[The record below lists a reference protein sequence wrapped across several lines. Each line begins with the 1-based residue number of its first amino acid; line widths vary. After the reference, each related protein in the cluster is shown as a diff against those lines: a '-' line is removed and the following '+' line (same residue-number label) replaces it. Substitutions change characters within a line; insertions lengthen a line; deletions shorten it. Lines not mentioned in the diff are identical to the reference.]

1 MMDEKIKKFQEVNVS
16 KIKVDGPALVSGQ
29 PSFVADFF
37 VPNMLWAKVLW
48 SPYAHARIKNIDPRP
63 ALKIPGV
70 KTVLTYKDVPRIPF
84 TTAGQGYPEPSPYD
98 SFILDNKVRFVGDRV
113 AAVVAET
120 EEIAE
125 EALKY
130 IKVDYEILPAVF
142 DPREAIKPG
151 APIIHDEKE
160 ATTALPLKY
169 EPQRN
174 LCAHVDMQVGDIEK
188 GLKDADF
195 VLEREYDIHYGN
207 HAMIEPHITTVY
219 FDSNG
224 RMVIVTSTQV
234 PFHVRRIVARALNIA
249 VQNIRVIK
257 PRIGGGF
264 GGKQEVLIEPLVAA
278 LAWKVRQPVCL
289 KYSRAEEFVSGRC
302 RHPQLIKLR
311 TGVKKDGTI
320 TAIDMKILM
329 NNGAYGAHAL
339 TIICNSGS
347 KVLPLVHSENIS
359 FWGDTVYT
367 NLPVCGAYRG
377 YGATEAYF
385 AFGVQMDEMA
395 EKIGIDIVEWYKK
408 IHIREGETSP
418 VFAALGEGRAG
429 VEQKIT
435 SCGLDKCLELGAKE
449 INWSEKRNQKKTG
462 RFRRG
467 VGMVALMQGSAIPE
481 IDMGSATIKMNED
494 GSFNLLIGATDLG
507 TGSDTILAQI
517 AAETLG
523 VPTEKI
529 IVTSSD
535 TDLTPFD
542 VGAYASSTTYLSGQ
556 AVLKTAQKVKQQI
569 LNVAA
574 EMLNEPAENLTIENG
589 IIYGKSGKVTYQ
601 EVAHFSLYEKNQ
613 FQIVASD
620 SHIVHKS
627 PPPFSAHFAE
637 VEVDILT
644 GKVKVIKYV
653 AAVDCG
659 TAINPRLAEGQ
670 NEGAV
675 LNGISYAL
683 TERYIFNE
691 RGKML
696 NPNFDYYKIFSTAD
710 LPEIKT
716 ILVPTYEPTG
726 PYGAKSISEVGI
738 NGPCPA
744 IANAIYNAIGVR
756 LYQTPFTPDKVLE
769 AIKKAGI
776 K

>member
-1 MMDEKIKKFQEVNVS
+1 
-16 KIKVDGPALVSGQ
+16 
-29 PSFVADFF
+29 
-37 VPNMLWAKVLW
+37 
-48 SPYAHARIKNIDPRP
+48 
-63 ALKIPGV
+63 
-70 KTVLTYKDVPRIPF
+70 
-84 TTAGQGYPEPSPYD
+84 
-98 SFILDNKVRFVGDRV
+98 
-113 AAVVAET
+113 
-120 EEIAE
+120 
-125 EALKY
+125 
-130 IKVDYEILPAVF
+130 
-142 DPREAIKPG
+142 
-151 APIIHDEKE
+151 
-160 ATTALPLKY
+160 
-169 EPQRN
+169 
-174 LCAHVDMQVGDIEK
+174 
-188 GLKDADF
+188 
-195 VLEREYDIHYGN
+195 
-207 HAMIEPHITTVY
+207 
-219 FDSNG
+219 
-224 RMVIVTSTQV
+224 
-234 PFHVRRIVARALNIA
+234 

-278 LAWKVRQPVCL
+278 LALKTKQAVCL
-289 KYSRAEEFVSGRC
+289 KYTRSEEFISGRC

-311 TGVKKDGTI
+311 TGVKKDGTL
-320 TAIDMKILM
+320 TAINMNILM

-339 TIICNSGS
+339 TVICNSGS
-347 KVLPLVHSENIS
+347 KVLPLVHCDNIS
-359 FWGDTVYT
+359 FNGDTVYT
-367 NLPVCGAYRG
+367 NLPVCGACRG

-429 VEQKIT
+429 VEQTIT
-435 SCGLDKCLELGAKE
+435 SCGLDECLELGAE
-449 INWSEKRNQKKTG
+449 ETDWHNKRKQKSSG
-462 RFRRG
+462 RFRKG

-481 IDMGSATIKMNED
+481 IDMGAATIKMNED
-494 GSFNLLIGATDLG
+494 GSFNLLVGATDLG

-523 VPTEKI
+523 VETEKI

-556 AVLKTAQKVKQQI
+556 AVLKTARKVRQQI
-569 LNVAA
+569 LQVAA
-574 EMLNEPAENLTIENG
+574 DMFNESVENLRIEKGMILGKNG
-589 IIYGKSGKVTYQ
+589 QASYPELARY
-601 EVAHFSLYEKNQ
+601 SLYEKNQ
-613 FQIVASD
+613 FQIIASD

-627 PPPFSAHFAE
+627 PPPFAAHFAE

-659 TAINPRLAEGQ
+659 TAINPKMAEGQ
-670 NEGAV
+670 NDGAV
-675 LNGISYAL
+675 LHGISYAL

-696 NPNFDYYKIFSTAD
+696 NASLDYYKIFSARD
-710 LPEIKT
+710 VPEIKT

-726 PYGAKSISEVGI
+726 PYGSKSIAEIGI

-744 IANAIYNAIGVR
+744 IANAIYKAVGVR
-756 LYQTPFTPDKVLE
+756 LYQTPFTPDKLLAE
-769 AIKKAGI
+769 LNRLNIE
-776 K
+776 

>member
-1 MMDEKIKKFQEVNVS
+1 MPENRDFQQVGKS

-29 PSFVADFF
+29 PAFVADFF
-37 VPNMLWAKVLW
+37 IPNMLWAKVLW
-48 SPYAHARIKNIDPRP
+48 SPHPHARIKNIDTRE
-63 ALKIPGV
+63 ASKLPGV
-70 KTVLTYKDVPRIPF
+70 KAMLTYKDVPRIPF

-113 AAVVAET
+113 AAVAAES
-120 EEIAE
+120 EEIAK
-125 EALKY
+125 EALKF
-130 IKVDYEILPAVF
+130 IKVDYEILPAIF

-160 ATTALPLKY
+160 ATTAVPLPY
-169 EPQRN
+169 EPQKN
-174 LCAHVDMQVGDIEK
+174 ICAHVDMKVGDVEK
-188 GLKDADF
+188 GLKEADY
-195 VLEREYDIHYGN
+195 VVERNYDIHYGS
-207 HAMIEPHITTVY
+207 HAMLEPHITTVY
-219 FDSNG
+219 FDSHG
-224 RMVIVTSTQV
+224 RIVILTSTQV
-234 PFHVRRIVARALNIA
+234 PFHVRRIVARALNIP

-278 LAWKVRQPVCL
+278 LALKTKQAVCL
-289 KYSRAEEFVSGRC
+289 KYTRSEEFISGRC

-311 TGVKKDGTI
+311 TGVKKDGTL
-320 TAIDMKILM
+320 TAINMNILM

-339 TIICNSGS
+339 TVICNSGS
-347 KVLPLVHSENIS
+347 KVLPLVHCDNIS
-359 FWGDTVYT
+359 FNGDTVYT
-367 NLPVCGAYRG
+367 NLPVCGACRG

-429 VEQKIT
+429 VEQTIT
-435 SCGLDKCLELGAKE
+435 SCGLDECLELGAKE
-449 INWSEKRNQKKTG
+449 IDWHNKRKQKSSG
-462 RFRRG
+462 RFRKG

-481 IDMGSATIKMNED
+481 IDMGAATIKMNED
-494 GSFNLLIGATDLG
+494 GSFNLLVGATDLG

-523 VPTEKI
+523 VETEKI

-556 AVLKTAQKVKQQI
+556 AVLKTARKVRQQI
-569 LNVAA
+569 LQVAA
-574 EMLNEPAENLTIENG
+574 DMFNESVENLRIEKGMILGKNG
-589 IIYGKSGKVTYQ
+589 QASYPELARY
-601 EVAHFSLYEKNQ
+601 SLYEKNQ
-613 FQIVASD
+613 FQIIASD

-627 PPPFSAHFAE
+627 PPPFAAHFAE

-659 TAINPRLAEGQ
+659 TAINPKMAEGQ
-670 NEGAV
+670 NDGAV
-675 LNGISYAL
+675 LHGISYAL

-696 NPNFDYYKIFSTAD
+696 NASLDYYKIFSARD
-710 LPEIKT
+710 VPEIKT

-726 PYGAKSISEVGI
+726 PYGSKSIAEIGI

-744 IANAIYNAIGVR
+744 IANAIYKAVGVR
-756 LYQTPFTPDKVLE
+756 LYQTPFTPDKLLAE
-769 AIKKAGI
+769 LNRLNIE
-776 K
+776 

>member
-1 MMDEKIKKFQEVNVS
+1 MPENRDFQQVGKS

-29 PSFVADFF
+29 PAFVADFF
-37 VPNMLWAKVLW
+37 IPNMLWAKVLW
-48 SPYAHARIKNIDPRP
+48 SPHPHARIKNIDTREASKLPG
-63 ALKIPGV
+63 LKA
-70 KTVLTYKDVPRIPF
+70 VLTYKDVPRIPF

-113 AAVVAET
+113 AAVAAES
-120 EEIAE
+120 EEIAK
-125 EALKY
+125 EALKF
-130 IKVDYEILPAVF
+130 IKVDYEILPAIF

-160 ATTALPLKY
+160 ATTAVPLPY
-169 EPQRN
+169 EPQKN
-174 LCAHVDMQVGDIEK
+174 ICAHVDMKVGDVEK
-188 GLKDADF
+188 GLKEADY
-195 VLEREYDIHYGN
+195 VVERNYDIHYGS
-207 HAMIEPHITTVY
+207 HAMLEPHITTVY
-219 FDSNG
+219 FDSHG
-224 RMVIVTSTQV
+224 RIVILTSTQV
-234 PFHVRRIVARALNIA
+234 PFHVRRIVARALNIP

-278 LAWKVRQPVCL
+278 LALKTKQAVCL
-289 KYSRAEEFVSGRC
+289 KYTRSEEFISGRC

-311 TGVKKDGTI
+311 TGVKKDGTL
-320 TAIDMKILM
+320 TAINMNILM

-339 TIICNSGS
+339 TVICNSGS
-347 KVLPLVHSENIS
+347 KVLPLVHCDNIS
-359 FWGDTVYT
+359 FNGDTVYT
-367 NLPVCGAYRG
+367 NLPVCGACRG

-429 VEQKIT
+429 VEQTIT
-435 SCGLDKCLELGAKE
+435 SCGLDECLELGVKE
-449 INWSEKRNQKKTG
+449 IDWHKKRKQKSSG
-462 RFRRG
+462 RFRKG

-481 IDMGSATIKMNED
+481 IDMGAATIKMNED
-494 GSFNLLIGATDLG
+494 GSFNLLVGATDLG

-523 VPTEKI
+523 VETEKI

-556 AVLKTAQKVKQQI
+556 AVLKTARKVRQQI
-569 LNVAA
+569 LQVAA
-574 EMLNEPAENLTIENG
+574 DMFNESVENLRIEKG
-589 IIYGKSGKVTYQ
+589 MILGKNCQASYP
-601 EVAHFSLYEKNQ
+601 EVARYSLYEKNQ
-613 FQIVASD
+613 FQIIASD

-627 PPPFSAHFAE
+627 PPPFAAHFAE

-659 TAINPRLAEGQ
+659 TAINPKMAEGQ
-670 NEGAV
+670 NDGAV
-675 LNGISYAL
+675 LHGISYAL

-696 NPNFDYYKIFSTAD
+696 NASFDYYKIFSARD
-710 LPEIKT
+710 VPEIKT

-726 PYGAKSISEVGI
+726 PYGSKSIAEIGI

-744 IANAIYNAIGVR
+744 IANAIYKAVGVR
-756 LYQTPFTPDKVLE
+756 LYQTPFTPDKLLAE
-769 AIKKAGI
+769 LNRLNIK
-776 K
+776 

>member
-1 MMDEKIKKFQEVNVS
+1 MTENNEKKFQQVGIS
-16 KIKVDGPALVSGQ
+16 KLKVDGPGLVSGQ
-29 PSFVADFF
+29 PLFVADF
-37 VPNMLWAKVLW
+37 PIPGLLQAKVLW
-48 SPYAHARIKNIDPRP
+48 SPHAHARIKNIDTEKTEK
-63 ALKIPGV
+63 LCGV
-70 KTVLTYKDVPRIPF
+70 KAVLTYKDVPRIPF

-120 EEIAE
+120 EQIAE
-125 EALKY
+125 EALKL

-142 DPREAIKPG
+142 DPRDAIKPG

-160 ATTALPLKY
+160 ATVALPLKY
-169 EPQRN
+169 EPQKN
-174 LCAHVDMQVGDIEK
+174 ICAHVDMKIGDREK
-188 GLKDADF
+188 GLRDADF
-195 VLEREYDIHYGN
+195 VIERDYDIHYGS
-207 HAMIEPHITTVY
+207 HAMIEPHITAVY
-219 FDSNG
+219 FDSQG
-224 RMVIVTSTQV
+224 RMVILTSTQV

-278 LAWKVRQPVCL
+278 LALKIRRPVCL
-289 KYSRAEEFVSGRC
+289 KYSRAEEFVSGRS

-311 TGVKKDGTI
+311 TGVKKDGTL
-320 TAIDMKILM
+320 TAIDMNILM

-347 KVLPLVHSENIS
+347 KVLPLVHCENIS
-359 FWGDTVYT
+359 FNGDTVYT

-395 EKIGIDIVEWYKK
+395 EKIGMDIVEWYKK

-449 INWSEKRNQKKTG
+449 INWNEKRNQKKTG

-556 AVLKTAQKVKQQI
+556 AVLKTAQKIKQQI
-569 LNVAA
+569 VTAAA
-574 EMLNEPAENLTIENG
+574 EMLDEPPQDLEIDNG
-589 IIYGKSGKVTYQ
+589 IISGKRGKVSYS
-601 EVAHFSLYEKNQ
+601 EVAHYSLYEKNQ
-613 FQIVASD
+613 FQIIASD

-627 PPPFSAHFAE
+627 PPPFAAHFAE

-659 TAINPRLAEGQ
+659 TAINPKMAEGQ
-670 NEGAV
+670 NDGAI

-710 LPEIKT
+710 IPEIKT

-726 PYGAKSISEVGI
+726 PYGAKSVSEIGI

-756 LYQTPFTPDKVLE
+756 LYQTPFTPDKVLA
-769 AIKKAGI
+769 AIKKSNI

>member
-1 MMDEKIKKFQEVNVS
+1 MAENRDFQEVGKS

-37 VPNMLWAKVLW
+37 IPNMLWAKVLW
-48 SPYAHARIKNIDPRP
+48 SLHPHARIKNIDTRK
-63 ALKIPGV
+63 AAKLPGV
-70 KTVLTYKDVPRIPF
+70 KAVLTFKDVPRIPF

-113 AAVVAET
+113 AAVAAES
-120 EEIAE
+120 EEIAA
-125 EALKY
+125 EALKL
-130 IKVDYEILPAVF
+130 IKVDYEILPAML
-142 DPREAIKPG
+142 DPRDAIRPG

-169 EPQRN
+169 EPQKN
-174 LCAHVDMQVGDIEK
+174 ICAHVDMKVGDVEK
-188 GLKDADF
+188 GLKEADF
-195 VLEREYDIHYGN
+195 VVEHNYDIHFGS

-219 FDSNG
+219 FDSHG
-224 RMVIVTSTQV
+224 RMVILTSTQV
-234 PFHVRRIVARALNIA
+234 PFHVRRIVARALNIP

-278 LAWKVRQPVCL
+278 LALKTKQAVCL
-289 KYSRAEEFVSGRC
+289 KYTRSEEFISGRC

-311 TGVKKDGTI
+311 TGVKKDGTL

-339 TIICNSGS
+339 TVICNSGS
-347 KVLPLVHSENIS
+347 KVLPLVHCDNIS
-359 FWGDTVYT
+359 FNGDTVYT

-385 AFGVQMDEMA
+385 ALGVQMDEMA

-429 VEQKIT
+429 VEQAIT
-435 SCGLDKCLELGAKE
+435 SCGLDECLKLGAKE
-449 INWSEKRNQKKTG
+449 SDWYNKRKQKSSG
-462 RFRRG
+462 RFRKG

-481 IDMGSATIKMNED
+481 IDMGAATIKMNED
-494 GSFNLLIGATDLG
+494 GSFNLLVGATDLG

-523 VPTEKI
+523 VETEKI

-535 TDLTPFD
+535 TDITPFD

-556 AVLKTAQKVKQQI
+556 AVLKTARKVRQQI
-569 LNVAA
+569 LQVVA
-574 EMLNEPAENLTIENG
+574 EMLNEPVENLPIEKG
-589 IIYGKSGKVTYQ
+589 IIVGRNGKASYP
-601 EVAHFSLYEKNQ
+601 EVAHYSLYEKNQ
-613 FQIVASD
+613 FQIIASD

-627 PPPFSAHFAE
+627 PPPFAAHFAE

-659 TAINPRLAEGQ
+659 TAINPKMAEGQ
-670 NEGAV
+670 NDGAV

-696 NPNFDYYKIFSTAD
+696 NANFDYYKIFSTRDVA
-710 LPEIKT
+710 EIKT

-726 PYGAKSISEVGI
+726 PYGSKSVAEIGI

-744 IANAIYNAIGVR
+744 IANAIYNAVGVR
-756 LYQTPFTPDKVLE
+756 LYQTPFTPDKLLTE
-769 AIKKAGI
+769 LNKLNIK
-776 K
+776 